1 MSLSKFSVS
10 TLFIIVVIYFFSV
23 FGTLF
28 ISAPW
33 IDIPLHFL
41 GGVWVASIFLWLSPE
56 IKFSKPKFFVNKL
69 SPFVINVLFIIAF
82 TVLVGVLWEF
92 FEFSL
97 DILMVFRGYSEI
109 FQGDLVDTMG
119 DLLMDI
125 LGGLVLGI
133 VCRLGIFKK
142 Y

>member
-1 MSLSKFSVS
+1 MSLSKFSIFV
-10 TLFIIVVIYFFSV
+10 LFTIVIIYFFSV

-28 ISAPW
+28 ISVPW

-41 GGVWVASIFLWLSPE
+41 GGVWIASIFAWLFPE
-56 IKFSKPKFFVNKL
+56 VRFNNPKFFINKL
-69 SPFVINVLFIIAF
+69 PPFVINFLLVIAF

-97 DILMVFRGYSEI
+97 DVLMVFRGYSEI

-125 LGGLVLGI
+125 LGGLTLG
-133 VCRLGIFKK
+133 VVYQLGIFRKD
-142 Y
+142 